1 MLFKSINKANLNKLK
16 YLLQNSC
23 FQSESNGDPIRAYQK
38 REDLSELYQKPW
50 GRVQISSV
58 LLRIWPTL
66 KKTMWGALTI
76 VDATLP
82 AKPISITQALLC
94 FANSSFVM
102 DAIAN
107 KGEKKRRAV
116 LTLESKRLRV
126 SHTAGSKLSKPLSE
140 RSGRSGK
147 QEVSH
152 RIYSTMSGIVSY
164 GIAAVFSCF
173 WEATIATLAN
183 P

>member
-1 MLFKSINKANLNKLK
+1 MVLN
-16 YLLQNSC
+16 QNPMEIP
-23 FQSESNGDPIRAYQK
+23 SEPIRK
-38 REDLSELYQKPW
+38 E
-50 GRVQISSV
+50 
-58 LLRIWPTL
+58 RICQNFIRSPRGESRFLVYYCESDPPL

-152 RIYSTMSGIVSY
+152 RIYSTMS
-164 GIAAVFSCF
+164 
-173 WEATIATLAN
+173 
-183 P
+183 